1 MPIFESTFGGQKKRY
16 NIPADKVEEFKGKRP
31 DAVEITN
38 KPEPIETIGFG
49 VRRAGEVTR
58 LGAEAEPVDRE
69 RAAAATIPQWPEKPG
84 ERTRKGI
91 ADYESALKK
100 TNELLKNPN
109 LTPEQRQDILYQF
122 KIAYGTLN
130 PDDNPRITQDAR
142 AYLEQEGAGDV
153 ISQWKSLGNV
163 ISLDRG
169 WDISGRLKD
178 LGAGLGLTQDPAT
191 MIREREK
198 VKNYL
203 GKTAAGQRDVR
214 AEQEYLAHLDRL
226 EKELEEKI
234 RAFEKEKIAGRRPKS
249 DYAEMIQASVG
260 AIPFGSHSEEDKAAI
275 PVSDSY
281 EKDAAILET
290 AKRELKKIRDTKE
303 RFFDAKNKGRFR
315 QMLGEIYR
323 RGDDTISE
331 TATLGVRGSLAEK
344 EKNLAL
350 KDGEGNIAREASELA
365 METERMYEHD
375 ATISQ
380 MIIGGGMVSIP
391 YMTEFA
397 VTRGAAK
404 LLKPATAARITKLAS
419 KGGLKAAAKIA
430 YHNANLAAT
439 MTVLQP
445 STYARAYEMANEN
458 AVVNGTPAG
467 GGLDFLGKAITE
479 QFITNASESAGDVFG
494 SLRVKN
500 AGGKVSRWK
509 NVRKQVANITG
520 LHGIPSEFM
529 EEKTE
534 EVGQALTG
542 VGDTTWADV
551 VNPKRNVIMLGT
563 VTFSQL
569 PVQTITA
576 MGYAAGKANN
586 ALTIRSIRK
595 GYNRNASNMVDV
607 FGDESKEAME
617 TVESFVASYG
627 NSQEAVK
634 AFDQAIIESDEYTD
648 VEKSAM
654 LNYAM
659 SYAPM
664 VGVDKEA
671 RARADG
677 YVAKAT
683 GAIEQSVNKDMDAVV
698 TVRMDKNTAVVVGG
712 KIVQKEDGSIDKEN
726 SDATIYYRDENGKIH
741 PIGIEAVDEVVE
753 SVSHADAIQQVS
765 DAVSEHVGKS
775 TANAQSVQRAVG
787 DEIAF
792 MVDGTSVVG
801 VGVIQAMDEAG
812 NYVVAMPDGTVST
825 IEPRQLVDEDVAR
838 MENGDM
844 ILYTDA
850 DGTKKKG
857 VVADSFNYQGEGL
870 IVLEDGTKVPFA
882 SILGVLEEEKQ
893 EAMGETVD
901 APSEGASTDE
911 SPSEVEETPAS
922 QEEVDAYADFPRKKS
937 GEIDSAK
944 LTDDQALVYAEREH
958 GKEFAVE
965 SARVAIDALNKKR
978 KEVESKMRTEGNVAK
993 RADMQS
999 QIKGIDKRIGVYQEY
1014 LENHEKAQ
1022 DSAPSEEET
1031 PDVKKEEVQEN
1042 IPENDL
1048 SLPKENEENSKSSTD
1063 EQSSKTELDNGRA
1076 VEGSVVETPLGKSE
1090 EGGGIARTIEAA
1102 YRGGSIS
1109 PDVSAEE
1116 REELESRGIDPYWDR
1131 PLFLSNL
1138 KSEAQKNGVWVEDS
1152 YLSDKTLIH
1161 DQKAT
1166 GTSENDI
1173 YLHPEGDHVSKLNNL
1188 SYVSGVGHAKN
1199 LLSLFDRISAHNHLF
1214 PNVPYTVKGFMSNN
1228 HGRPSLVL
1236 EQPYVR
1242 DAERNATQDEIDE
1255 YLSQIGFK
1263 KDGVREWSNGHEVWS
1278 NGVYELFD
1286 ARPANVLKGRD
1297 GSLYFIDTYPHSVAY
1312 MNQGELN
1319 AKKVPPSE
1327 SEAEQDVRPDESYKE
1342 LEAEVGRLSEL
1353 FHTPVQVHYSPDTIQ
1368 NATARKAAE
1377 DGLAKGWYVDGEV
1390 HIYLPNATGVEDI
1403 QETFFHEVVA
1413 HKGVKEML
1421 GDKHSELMDA
1431 LFDVLPES
1439 EQKRLLELYGEKHI
1453 AADEYLAELAER
1465 GGFESKESRG
1475 IISKIVD
1482 AIREFLSRYH
1492 IRIGSPTA
1500 EEIANSLLKESAA
1513 RLTEKRKEADAPKF
1527 NGDILAYARDL
1538 HKRNQLREAAK
1549 DVETNPSRAQQEAGN
1564 YKKAHVNVQGFDI
1577 TIENPKGSTRSGV
1590 DESGKEW
1597 SITMQNDYG
1606 YFKRSEG
1613 KDGDQIDVFI
1623 GNNPESGKIFVVDQV
1638 NPETG
1643 VFDESKV
1650 MLGFNSEEEAKNAYL
1665 SNYEKG
1671 WQGLGAITETNAE
1684 YFKEWLYDGKK
1695 QRKAFSE
1702 YAEVIG
1708 RYFDELKSFQKK
1720 TDMENRTS
1728 IDKEGYIPEDLYAP
1742 LLLDGMPSKLG
1753 VETRIPDKIT
1763 DPSYQVAS
1771 YDYSD
1776 EIDQNTNEG
1785 WQKWSDLSDQ
1795 YNASVDDNLKAWD
1808 IGDTARFGFK
1818 SVDAAVRFSDWVKS
1832 RAEDKE
1838 VVRKSSKDVLLSEEE
1853 YLDRE
1858 LVAYYNSRD
1867 IKIPFDEWRD
1877 SEDSMEAE
1885 NALLDSYADYVESL
1899 SESGALQRIWD
1910 SAKLGDRI
1918 KIRKSVEAAGFNIHD
1933 MLDTKG
1939 AEEKPGPSASNGR
1952 PTRGVTTIR
1961 FYDGAIIRGDILSRK
1976 DGKVAISSSTGRYT
1990 VTEDREMPD
1999 YTGEED
2005 VRFRGVS
2012 VNDRFN
2018 EELAKQVD
2026 GTLPRGHVYRLG
2038 MPGDALRSA
2047 GLPDLPIEMAASR
2060 LANKSN
2066 QENHPFDL
2074 SEVKD
2079 LPDAI
2084 QHPLAVFRSATR
2096 TGSYVVMTEIK
2107 QGDKN
2112 FVAAIEA
2119 NRGMGKIEINS
2130 IRSLHPRTTTNVL
2143 SWINEGLLNYADK
2156 KKLTDWVGEKIKT
2169 RSYLNSGT
2177 PADVRKQLVSAAKV
2191 IEGFENP
2198 KPSEENIDKPV
2209 YYAGKSIL
2217 DYTSEIDAW
2226 NRKQKEK
2233 GDDIRF
2239 RLSDELQSI
2248 KERAISDGTFMKA
2261 PNGRPTKLNEHQWL
2275 QVRTDAFKKW
2285 FGDWEKSAR
2294 IEKLRKAKPVEI
2306 TGEEVEPSDD
2316 LKQYK
2321 KNALEYGK
2329 TLRGE
2334 YTNKDT
2340 GEKIA
2345 IGKRGVK
2352 EVLQHDYKDRE
2363 HLQSI
2368 AAIPQIIENSIYI
2381 DTLPN
2386 EDVDKNPDVKAYQYY
2401 VSGLKIGGEDYTA
2414 RAAIAVDSQGNRYY
2428 DHKLTDI
2435 EKGGLLNAM
2444 VGITNPVSQKTSPPS
2459 GYKDTKLVSLLQT
2472 NSSKVVDENGEPL
2485 VVYHGTREDGFSIFD
2500 DMEGN
2505 KLSDAPEGVSFFTD
2519 MKSVAYTYSGRYDR
2533 PHYELEEDEEGVG
2546 SIYEVFLNIRNPR
2559 FENFG
2564 GAGWDGQ
2571 AWGKAA
2577 LLDEENIEVY
2587 PNNGRRFFD
2596 SLSEAED
2603 FAQEYDYQNYYV
2615 QKDPSVGYTTNEIA
2629 EEAMA
2634 DGNDGAIFYD
2644 VVDVGSYG
2652 AEQESTVYVTFHPSQ
2667 IKSATDNTGAF
2678 DEKNNDIRF
2687 RLDDAPIIDTE
2698 DLKKGIR
2705 RENRFQRTMDKFQE
2719 AYQDTYLPVKRLY
2732 ERIEAQGVK
2741 VEDWENFYAQATHIP
2756 GKNQA
2761 EIEVY
2766 TSKYMNPMIEQIKVL
2781 QDKGFSFREIENY
2794 VMLKHGMER
2803 NEYMRERESAKY
2815 LKKHPRATAAKI
2827 DELKS
2832 KDYAG
2837 VRDIAKEV
2845 GELGDIPE
2853 IGTAERIAAKFVHD
2867 VEVLCGDEAIG
2878 SFWDAVTAATR
2889 FSLTKSYHSGIL
2901 SKAGYDELISRY
2913 KYYVPL
2919 RGHDAITAED
2929 KWDYISESGSP
2940 TFSSP
2945 IKRAKGRSTRAE
2957 SPFAFIFQ
2965 TAQSSIMAGNK
2976 NRLKSTLLNLAESGK
2991 AGALFNISKSWYE
3004 KAGTDE
3010 QGNDAWQLAVPK
3022 YDEDPVVYSENIVN
3036 FEKRMKE
3043 EAKKG
3048 NAVQSRRKLDLD
3060 GMFIKPHQAAE
3071 HEIHIRRNGEDLV
3084 LYVNADPALARS
3096 VNGANRVISDSRFM
3110 HGARWSTRQIAATS
3124 TSLNP
3129 LFTAS
3134 NFMRDLQYSV
3144 VKLGAEKGGKFTAG
3158 YSVRL
3163 GRILFKDRVLTRM
3176 LDGQLDLS
3184 KKYDQYAYEFLMNG
3198 GKTGYVS
3205 ALNLETTAHRIEKE
3219 LKRLGVRELSALNPA
3234 KEAYL
3239 AGQCTR
3245 AMGDFF
3251 VMSNEIAENSIRL
3264 AAYIT
3269 ARERGESIVSSV
3281 NTAKEVTVNFNRRG
3295 SGAMGADAIN
3305 SLFMFTNVAFQA
3317 LDNFAKIAKIANKHK
3332 WKIAATMAAYMLS
3345 GFLQSWWIDVFGSD
3359 DSKEAYWGTSD
3370 WDRQN
3375 NLCIPIGRGLLRIPH
3390 PQELRALRGLGVGI
3404 YQSIKGTKTPE
3415 DTVLDLL
3422 SAIADV
3428 VPMGSTF
3435 VPAEASVSGVATA
3448 VSPTVLQPVTQ
3459 WVANM
3464 NFKGNPVRNAYAP
3477 GYAPGHLQA
3486 RTNRKGQPRADRW
3499 IYDLCEFINVS
3510 VGRGDGAKKGWID
3523 LNPDAVQHFAGGY
3536 FGGLFNTA
3544 SSTVNTIYMTQ
3555 NGEAVRELRIRDTPL
3570 RRFYAETADM
3580 NNVDSGTM
3588 SKFYDISDKAR
3599 ATKYRARQYK
3609 KQLTE
3614 GKLSFNAYRT
3624 RLTDMDYPFWWAV
3637 SQRLGAIRNL
3647 EKRLGEASPEEQTKL
3662 LRETARLKKTLVHD
3676 VERRKK
3682 AG

>member
-38 KPEPIETIGFG
+38 KPDPIETTGFG
-49 VRRAGEVTR
+49 VRRAGEITK
-58 LGAEAEPVDRE
+58 LGAEPLDHE
-69 RAAAATIPQWPEKPG
+69 RTVAVTIPQLTEKPG

-109 LTPEQRQDILYQF
+109 LTPEQKQDVLYKF

-153 ISQWKSLGNV
+153 ASQFKSFGNAF
-163 ISLDRG
+163 SLDRG

-214 AEQEYLAHLDRL
+214 AEQEYLAHLDQL

-303 RFFDAKNKGRFR
+303 RFFDAKNKVRFR

-331 TATLGVRGSLAEK
+331 TATLGIRGFLAEK

-350 KDGEGNIAREASELA
+350 RDGEDNIAREASELA
-365 METERMYEHD
+365 METKRMYADD

-380 MIIGGGMVSIP
+380 MITSGAMESIP
-391 YMTEFA
+391 YMAEFA

-404 LLKPATAARITKLAS
+404 MLKPATVARIAELGA

-445 STYARAYEMANEN
+445 STYARAYEMANED

-467 GGLDFLGKAITE
+467 GGLDFLGKAVAE
-479 QFITNASESAGDVFG
+479 QYITNASESAGDVFG
-494 SLRVKN
+494 SLRVKKA
-500 AGGKVSRWK
+500 AGKASRWK

-520 LHGIPSEFM
+520 VHGIPSEFM

-534 EVGQALTG
+534 EVGQAATG

-551 VNPKRNVIMLGT
+551 IDPRRNIISLGT
-563 VTFSQL
+563 VVFSQL

-586 ALTIRSIRK
+586 ALAIRSIRK
-595 GYNRNASNMVDV
+595 GYNRNVSNMVDV

-627 NSQEAVK
+627 DSKDAVK
-634 AFDQAIIESDEYTD
+634 AFDQAILESDEYTD
-648 VEKSAM
+648 EEKSAM

-659 SYAPM
+659 AYAPM

-698 TVRMDKNTAVVVGG
+698 TIRTDKNAAVLVGG

-726 SDATIYYRDENGKIH
+726 SDKTLYYRDENGKIH

-753 SVSHADAIQQVS
+753 SVSRAEALQQVS
-765 DAVSEHVGKS
+765 DAVSENVVKG
-775 TANAQSVQRAVG
+775 TANAQAVERTVG

-801 VGVIQAMDEAG
+801 MGVIQAMDDVG

-838 MENGDM
+838 MENGNT

-850 DGTKKKG
+850 DGAKKKG

-882 SILGVLEEEKQ
+882 SILGVLEDEKQ

-944 LTDDQALVYAEREH
+944 LTDEQALVYAEREH
-958 GKEFAVE
+958 GEEFAIE
-965 SARVAIDALNKKR
+965 SARAAIVALNKKR
-978 KEVESKMRTEGNVAK
+978 GEVSDKMKAEGSVAK

-999 QIKGIDKRIGVYQEY
+999 QIKGIDKRIGIYQEY
-1014 LENHEKAQ
+1014 LKNHEKAQ
-1022 DSAPSEEET
+1022 ESAPSEDAVT
-1031 PDVKKEEVQEN
+1031 DVKKEDVQEN
-1042 IPENDL
+1042 ITENDL

-1063 EQSSKTELDNGRA
+1063 EQSSETELDNGRA
-1076 VEGSVVETPLGKSE
+1076 VEGSPERSVVGGQQEKS
-1090 EGGGIARTIEAA
+1090 GIHRTIEAA

-1116 REELESRGIDPYWDR
+1116 REELESRGIDPYWDK

-1138 KSEAQKNGVWVEDS
+1138 KSEAQKNGAWVEDS

-1173 YLHPEGDHVSKLNNL
+1173 YLHPEGDRVSKLNNL
-1188 SYVSGVGHAKN
+1188 SYVSGGDHTRN
-1199 LLSLFDRISAHNHLF
+1199 LKSLIDRIDAHNHLF
-1214 PNVPYTVKGFMSNN
+1214 PEVAYTIKGFMNN
-1228 HGRPSLVL
+1228 KHRRPSLVL

-1242 DAERNATQDEIDE
+1242 DAERNATQSEIDI
-1255 YLSQIGFK
+1255 YLLQRGFK

-1312 MNQGELN
+1312 MNQGEMN

-1353 FHTPVQVHYSPDTIQ
+1353 FHTPVQVHYSPETIQ

-1390 HIYLPNATGVEDI
+1390 HIYLPNATGIADI

-1421 GDKHSELMDA
+1421 GDKHNELLNA
-1431 LFDVLPES
+1431 LFDVLPEAD
-1439 EQKRLLELYGEKHI
+1439 QKRLLDLYGEKHV

-1500 EEIANSLLKESAA
+1500 EEIANSFLKESAA

-1549 DVETNPSRAQQEAGN
+1549 DVETNPSKAQQEAGN
-1564 YKKAHVNVQGFDI
+1564 YKKAHVTVQGFDI

-1638 NPETG
+1638 DPETG

-1650 MLGFNSEEEAKNAYL
+1650 MLGFNSKEEAKNAYL
-1665 SNYEKG
+1665 SNYEEG
-1671 WQGLGAITETNAE
+1671 WQGLGSITETDAE

-1795 YNASVDDNLKAWD
+1795 YNAGVDDNLKAWD

-1877 SEDSMEAE
+1877 SEDSMGAE
-1885 NALLDSYADYVESL
+1885 NALLDSYPDYVKSL
-1899 SESGALQRIWD
+1899 SESGTLQRIWD

-1939 AEEKPGPSASNGR
+1939 AEEKPEPSASNGR

-1976 DGKVAISSSTGRYT
+1976 DGKVTISSSTGRYT

-2143 SWINEGLLNYADK
+2143 SWVNEGLLNYADK
-2156 KKLTDWVGEKIKT
+2156 KKLTDWVDEKIKT

-2248 KERAISDGTFMKA
+2248 KERAVADGTFMKA
-2261 PNGRPTKLNEHQWL
+2261 PNGQPTKLNEHQWL

-2435 EKGGLLNAM
+2435 EKGELLNAM

-2472 NSSKVVDENGEPL
+2472 NSSKVVDGNGEPM
-2485 VVYHGTREDGFSIFD
+2485 VVYHGT
-2500 DMEGN
+2500 
-2505 KLSDAPEGVSFFTD
+2505 GVTGKRFFKF
-2519 MKSVAYTYSGRYDR
+2519 KSDR
-2533 PHYELEEDEEGVG
+2533 PIWTTPSKGYSEAFSSDNKRPVL
-2546 SIYEVFLNIRNPR
+2546 YEVFISTNNPIFLGNIDSRIN
-2559 FENFG
+2559 
-2564 GAGWDGQ
+2564 D
-2571 AWGKAA
+2571 
-2577 LLDEENIEVY
+2577 DSI
-2587 PNNGRRFFD
+2587 RRLAYISD
-2596 SLSEAED
+2596 IGEGSLR
-2603 FAQEYDYQNYYV
+2603 Q
-2615 QKDPSVGYTTNEIA
+2615 IA
-2629 EEAMA
+2629 EIESAKFIYQITNSSHFKEILESNGY
-2634 DGNDGAIFYD
+2634 DGILANEGG
-2644 VVDVGSYG
+2644 VRSY
-2652 AEQESTVYVTFHPSQ
+2652 AVLSPSQ
-2667 IKSATDNTGAF
+2667 IKSATDNAGAF

-2687 RLDDAPIIDTE
+2687 RLTDGPIIDTE

-2766 TSKYMNPMIEQIKVL
+2766 TSKYMNPMIEQVKVL
-2781 QDKGFSFREIENY
+2781 QDKGFSYREIENY

-2845 GELGDIPE
+2845 GDLGDIPE

-2901 SKAGYDELISRY
+2901 SKAGYDELVSRY

-2991 AGALFNISKSWYE
+2991 AGTLFNISKSWYE

-3129 LFTAS
+3129 MFTAS

-3144 VKLGAEKGGKFTAG
+3144 VKLGVEKGGKFTAG

-3176 LDGQLDLS
+3176 LSGQMDLS

-3245 AMGDFF
+3245 AIGDFF
-3251 VMSNEIAENSIRL
+3251 VTANEFAENSIRL

-3269 ARERGESIVSSV
+3269 ARENGESIVSSV

-3317 LDNFAKIAKIANKHK
+3317 LDNFAKIAKKHK
-3332 WKIAATMAAYMLS
+3332 WKLAATMAAYMFS

-3375 NLCIPIGRGLLRIPH
+3375 NLCIPIGRGLFKIPH

-3404 YQSIKGTKTPE
+3404 YQSIKGTKAPE
-3415 DTVLDLL
+3415 DTALDLL
-3422 SAIADV
+3422 SAVADV

-3477 GYAPGHLQA
+3477 EYAPGHLQA

-3544 SSTVNTIYMTQ
+3544 SGTVNTIYMAQ

-3588 SKFYDISDKAR
+3588 SKYYNISDKADQAHYMFGR
-3599 ATKYRARQYK
+3599 YK
-3609 KQLTE
+3609 KQLQDKSLTQE
-3614 GKLSFNAYRT
+3614 EYREKIEALNYPYWKSVRDQLS
-3624 RLTDMDYPFWWAV
+3624 
-3637 SQRLGAIRNL
+3637 AIRRL
-3647 EKRLGEASPEEQTKL
+3647 ER
-3662 LRETARLKKTLVHD
+3662 RLKDVAEDEQVKLDMKSAEMKRQLVKRYEKDMEVKH
-3676 VERRKK
+3676 EE
-3682 AG
+3682 